1 MNVSEQPRCLVFG
14 ATGRTGRLL
23 LRHFSEQGFRV
34 VAVGRN
40 KEKLS
45 ALGGDCVQV
54 QCDFDDPSINLEN
67 GPIKSGD
74 VVVLSAGVRFVPKI
88 ISICP
93 PDIKR
98 LVVLGT
104 ARHLSK
110 YPGDTG
116 LAMRE
121 AMKLLAETDLNWVLL
136 APTMI
141 YGAAGENNVKR
152 MAKLISR
159 FGVVPL
165 PGGGKNLLQ
174 PIHTSDVVK
183 ATVIAASI
191 DGVVGKVI
199 HIAGPEPVTNK
210 KFLEEIATAIGKRL
224 IVIALPKWLM
234 LTLAFITRF
243 IPGVPT
249 ISADEVERLLED
261 RSVDASDMKNI
272 LGLKPRPLKE
282 GLAETF
288 AARH

>member
-1 MNVSEQPRCLVFG
+1 MTTKDKPRCVIFG
-14 ATGRTGRLL
+14 ASGRTGRLL
-23 LRHFSEQGFRV
+23 VERFLESGFHV

-40 KEKLS
+40 PEKIDG
-45 ALGGDCVQV
+45 LGDEVFI
-54 QCDFDDPSINLEN
+54 CDFNDPGLTVKS
-67 GPIKSGD
+67 GPIISGD
-74 VVVLSAGVRFVPKI
+74 VVVLSAGVRFTPKI

-93 PDIKR
+93 PDIKK
-98 LVVLGT
+98 LVILGT

-110 YPGDTG
+110 FPGDTG
-116 LAMRE
+116 LAMSE
-121 AMKLLAETDLNWVLL
+121 AIKILPKTELNWVLL

-152 MAKLISR
+152 MAKLITS

-174 PIHTSDVVK
+174 PIHTADVVE
-183 ATVIAASI
+183 AVVMAVDSSAASK
-191 DGVVGKVI
+191 KVI
-199 HIAGPEPVTNK
+199 HIAGPEPITNK
-210 KFLEEIATAIGKRL
+210 KFLEEIATAIGRRL
-224 IVIALPKWLM
+224 IIIALPKSLM

-261 RSVDASDMKNI
+261 RSVDIADMKNI

-288 AARH
+288 ATRH